1 MNLTGHTVLITGGGS
16 GIGGGLA
23 KAFHERGNKVIITG
37 RREQILR
44 DFASKFPGME
54 TFTMDVS
61 KDGDIQKLF
70 KFVSDKFPSL
80 DVLVNNAGILR
91 MTDFTKSDPLGE
103 DPYAEIDINVKGLIR
118 MTTTFLPLLSKQKG
132 STLINVSSGLA
143 YVPLS
148 MAPIY
153 CATKAAVH
161 SLTMSLRHQLRNTP
175 VRVIELAPPAV
186 ETDLG
191 KAPGQEEFKYP
202 KLGLE
207 PFMVQTMKALESG
220 AMELPIGQSKMLK
233 LGGRLLPSVFFNML
247 NPKKAPMPNLQGE
260 A

>member
-37 RREQILR
+37 RREQTLR
-44 DFASKFPGME
+44 DFASQYPGME

-70 KFVSDKFPSL
+70 KIVSDKFPSL

-118 MTTTFLPLLSKQKG
+118 MTTTFLPLLSKQKE
-132 STLINVSSGLA
+132 SILINVSSGLA

-191 KAPGQEEFKYP
+191 KAPGQAEVKYP

-207 PFMVQTMKALESG
+207 PFIVQTMKALESG
-220 AMELPIGQSKMLK
+220 AMELPIGQAKMLK

-247 NPKKAPMPNLQGE
+247 NPKKVPSM
-260 A
+260 